1 MVFNHTNKIPV
12 KSTAEEEF
20 KDKYSK
26 ETLALIGF
34 IKSRKQI
41 SSSGRRSVRGFKRN
55 QSIDAQK

>member
-1 MVFNHTNKIPV
+1 MDFILINKLPV
-12 KSTAEEEF
+12 RSTAEEEF

-41 SSSGRRSVRGFKRN
+41 SSYSRRSVRGFKRN